1 MMITTERER
10 VRKRKRERNGRNT
23 TIFVCLQL
31 SLYDI
36 QSFPPQLMTLG
47 SQNNI

>member
-1 MMITTERER
+1 MMITTEREGEKEKEKE
-10 VRKRKRERNGRNT
+10 RKGRNT